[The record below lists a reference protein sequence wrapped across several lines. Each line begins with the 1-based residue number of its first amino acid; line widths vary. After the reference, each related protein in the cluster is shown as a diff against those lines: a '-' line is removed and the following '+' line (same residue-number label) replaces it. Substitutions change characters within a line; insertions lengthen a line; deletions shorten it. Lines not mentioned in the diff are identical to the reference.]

1 MKCQSGVP
9 KWGDISEVPMWGD
22 ISEVPMWGAKVGC
35 QCWVI

>member
-1 MKCQSGVP
+1 MKCQCGVP

-35 QCWVI
+35 QSGVI